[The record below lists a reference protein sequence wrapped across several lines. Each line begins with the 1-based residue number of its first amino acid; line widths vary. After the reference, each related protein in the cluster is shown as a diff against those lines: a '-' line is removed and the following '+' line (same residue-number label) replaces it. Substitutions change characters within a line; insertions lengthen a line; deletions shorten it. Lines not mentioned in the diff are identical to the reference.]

1 VSTKHV
7 VVLSAGLGQPSSTR
21 LLADR
26 LAEASARALLEQ
38 GTPAE
43 FRVIELRDLAHD
55 VTDAMLTGFPSEALA
70 AVLEAVGAAD
80 GVVAVTPVFTGSY
93 SGLFKSFFDVLD
105 NTALTGTPVLIG
117 ATAGTARHSLVLDHE
132 LRPLFSYLRAVVVP
146 TGVLGRG
153 RGLGC
158 RGRDDDGPARAG
170 HPCRRRVRRPGGA
183 PQHRPARPVR
193 RRRLVRGAARP
204 AERRRR
210 HLTRRVAL
218 PGRHDRAG
226 R

>member
-1 VSTKHV
+1 MSTRKII
-7 VVLSAGLGQPSSTR
+7 VLSAGLGQPSSTR

-26 LAEASARALLEQ
+26 LAEASARALLDQ
-38 GTPAE
+38 GSPAE
-43 FRVIELRDLAHD
+43 FRVVELRDHAHD

-70 AVLEAVGAAD
+70 DVLAAVGAAD

-146 TGVLGRG
+146 TGVFAAAEDWGAGDSTTTGLPERVTRAADEFAALVSLRHTERRDPFVDVVSFEEQLGR
-153 RGLGC
+153 LGVP
-158 RGRDDDGPARAG
+158 DD
-170 HPCRRRVRRPGGA
+170 V
-183 PQHRPARPVR
+183 
-193 RRRLVRGAARP
+193 
-204 AERRRR
+204 
-210 HLTRRVAL
+210 
-218 PGRHDRAG
+218 
-226 R
+226 

>member
-1 VSTKHV
+1 VSTRKII
-7 VVLSAGLGQPSSTR
+7 VLSAGLGQPSSTR

-26 LAEASARALLEQ
+26 LAEASARALLDQ
-38 GTPAE
+38 GSPAE
-43 FRVIELRDLAHD
+43 FRVVELRDHAHD

-70 AVLEAVGAAD
+70 DVLAAVGAAD

-146 TGVLGRG
+146 TGVFAAAEDWGAGDSTTTGLPERVTRAADEFAALVSLRHTERRDPFVDVVSFEEQLGR
-153 RGLGC
+153 LGVP
-158 RGRDDDGPARAG
+158 DD
-170 HPCRRRVRRPGGA
+170 V
-183 PQHRPARPVR
+183 
-193 RRRLVRGAARP
+193 
-204 AERRRR
+204 
-210 HLTRRVAL
+210 
-218 PGRHDRAG
+218 
-226 R
+226 

>member
-146 TGVLGRG
+146 TGVFAAAEDWGAGDATTTGLPERVTRAADEFAALVALRSTDRRDPFADVVSFEEQLGRLSG
-153 RGLGC
+153 
-158 RGRDDDGPARAG
+158 DG
-170 HPCRRRVRRPGGA
+170 
-183 PQHRPARPVR
+183 
-193 RRRLVRGAARP
+193 
-204 AERRRR
+204 
-210 HLTRRVAL
+210 
-218 PGRHDRAG
+218 GRHARG
-226 R
+226 GG

>member
-1 VSTKHV
+1 VSTRKI

-26 LAEASARALLEQ
+26 LAEASARALLDQ
-38 GTPAE
+38 GSPAD
-43 FRVIELRDLAHD
+43 FRVVELRDHAHD

-70 AVLEAVGAAD
+70 DVLAAVGAAD

-146 TGVLGRG
+146 TGVFAAAEDWGAGDSTTTGLPERVTRAADEFAALVSLRHTERRDPFADVVSFEEQLGR
-153 RGLGC
+153 LGVP
-158 RGRDDDGPARAG
+158 D
-170 HPCRRRVRRPGGA
+170 
-183 PQHRPARPVR
+183 
-193 RRRLVRGAARP
+193 
-204 AERRRR
+204 EI
-210 HLTRRVAL
+210 
-218 PGRHDRAG
+218 
-226 R
+226 

>member
-1 VSTKHV
+1 VSTRKI

-26 LAEASARALLEQ
+26 LAEASARALVDQ
-38 GTPAE
+38 GSPAE
-43 FRVIELRDLAHD
+43 FRVVELRDHAHD

-70 AVLEAVGAAD
+70 DVLAAVAAAD

-146 TGVLGRG
+146 TGVFAAAEDWGAGDATTTGLPERVTRSADEFAALVSLRHTERRDPFADVVSFEEQLGR
-153 RGLGC
+153 LGVP
-158 RGRDDDGPARAG
+158 DDI
-170 HPCRRRVRRPGGA
+170 
-183 PQHRPARPVR
+183 
-193 RRRLVRGAARP
+193 
-204 AERRRR
+204 
-210 HLTRRVAL
+210 
-218 PGRHDRAG
+218 
-226 R
+226 

>member
-1 VSTKHV
+1 VSTRKII
-7 VVLSAGLGQPSSTR
+7 VLSAGLGQPSSTR

-26 LAEASARALLEQ
+26 LAEASARALLDQ
-38 GTPAE
+38 GSPAD
-43 FRVIELRDLAHD
+43 FRVVELRDHAHD

-70 AVLEAVGAAD
+70 DVLAAVGAAD

-146 TGVLGRG
+146 TGVFAAAEDWGAGDSTTTGLPERVTRAADEFAALVSLRHTERRDPFVDVVSFEEQLGR
-153 RGLGC
+153 LGVP
-158 RGRDDDGPARAG
+158 DDI
-170 HPCRRRVRRPGGA
+170 
-183 PQHRPARPVR
+183 
-193 RRRLVRGAARP
+193 
-204 AERRRR
+204 
-210 HLTRRVAL
+210 
-218 PGRHDRAG
+218 
-226 R
+226 

>member
-146 TGVLGRG
+146 TGVFAAAEDWGAGDATTTGLPERVTRAADEFAALVALRSTDRRDPFADVVSFEEQLGRLSG
-153 RGLGC
+153 
-158 RGRDDDGPARAG
+158 DG
-170 HPCRRRVRRPGGA
+170 
-183 PQHRPARPVR
+183 
-193 RRRLVRGAARP
+193 
-204 AERRRR
+204 
-210 HLTRRVAL
+210 
-218 PGRHDRAG
+218 DI
-226 R
+226 